1 MSLAETVQQIR
12 TNVRGS
18 GNGRQRYMARTEL
31 NPGTATEVRVS
42 VDGHT
47 LLVDEPPAAG
57 GGGAGPSPI
66 ELALA
71 ALGSCQIVT
80 YRFHAARLGIEI
92 DALEV
97 DVAADL
103 DTSPVFGVEK
113 PAVSAEEIRIQVR
126 VSGPGT
132 SSDYHELQQL
142 VDDSCPVLAITGGR
156 TPVHADL
163 VVAP

>member
-1 MSLAETVQQIR
+1 MSLADTVQQIR
-12 TNVRGS
+12 TNMRGS
-18 GNGRQRYMARTEL
+18 GNGRQRYIARTEL
-31 NPGTATEVRVS
+31 TPSTAAEVRVR

-57 GGGAGPSPI
+57 GGGAGPNPI

-71 ALGSCQIVT
+71 ALGSCQIIT
-80 YRFHAARLGIEI
+80 YRFHAARLGVEI

-113 PAVSAEEIRIQVR
+113 PAIPTEEIRIQVR

-132 SSDYHELQQL
+132 PSDYHELQRL
-142 VDDSCPVLAITGGR
+142 VDDSCPVLAITSGR
-156 TPVHADL
+156 TPVRADL